1 MNDADGKVIIE
12 TELST
17 KQFDYQIEYLQ
28 KKLDDMI
35 ADYTTM
41 SQEANFDEQSYDA
54 IELRNNI
61 EKVSNQIAGY
71 KKQLQDVGK
80 EAEKT
85 DDKISKGFDKG
96 VKSLKRFGLSLF
108 GIQSMYRLVSKASS
122 AYLSADVELAQKL
135 KNVWVGLGSFLA
147 PLIDYISNI
156 LLTGLGYLNE
166 FIKALTGID
175 YIAKANANAL
185 NQQANAQ
192 KKLNN
197 ETYDF
202 DVIRKQQDT
211 STSSD
216 GISAGGQIELPQLDD
231 NIVKKLQ
238 DLAYWLK
245 ENWTWLENVGIAL
258 GVTFGAVAIG
268 KLLKNIGLIIGS
280 AGAGGVA
287 GAGLLGL
294 QALLVAIAGVYVI
307 SMVLENGAKIKKE
320 LDELNG
326 ALGNNTAQA
335 QTFANETKNVSNQF
349 LELMKNGDLTEEH
362 IKGWDKSLQITTDT
376 IVNQYKELEKNKT
389 WWGALTGAN
398 TEITKTQNQL
408 AIALSQVT
416 TDYEILYKQGRL
428 NKEQTDNYKEALKKQ
443 IEVMEDLGYDTTELR
458 KKYEKL
464 TGTYTIEVKAKDSAS
479 SVLDKIKQGLGGL
492 FSGLGTLFGG
502 GGGTGGQRF
511 AKGGIVT
518 QPTRALIGEA
528 GYPEAV
534 VPLTDDYLSTLASL
548 IGQYGGGGGS
558 NTTNVYLNG
567 RLIQREMSKQSEQIS
582 FATNK

>member
-71 KKQLQDVGK
+71 KKQLQDVGR
-80 EAEKT
+80 EADKT

-108 GIQSMYRLVSKASS
+108 GIQSMYRLVSRASS
-122 AYLSADVELAQKL
+122 AYLSQDVELAQKL
-135 KNVWVGLGSFLA
+135 QNVWVGLGSFLA
-147 PLIDYISNI
+147 PLIEYISNI
-156 LLTGLGYLNE
+156 LLKGLGYLNE

-175 YIAKANANAL
+175 YIAKANANAI
-185 NQQANAQ
+185 NKQAQAQ
-192 KKLNN
+192 KNLNTQ
-197 ETYDF
+197 TYDF

-211 STSSD
+211 STSGGASANS
-216 GISAGGQIELPQLDD
+216 GIQIPELDN

-245 ENWTWLENVGIAL
+245 ENWSWLEKVGIAL

-268 KLLKNIGLIIGS
+268 KFLRNIGLMIGS
-280 AGAGGVA
+280 AGGAGVA

-307 SMVLENGAKIKKE
+307 SMYLENGAKIKKE

-326 ALGNNTAQA
+326 ALGNNTSQA
-335 QTFANETKNVSNQF
+335 QTFANETKNISNQF

-362 IKGWDKSLQITTDT
+362 IKGWDKSLQLTTDT
-376 IVNQYKELEKNKT
+376 IVNQYKELENNKT

-398 TEITKTQNQL
+398 KQITETQKNL
-408 AIALSQVT
+408 ADALNVVT
-416 TDYEILYKQGRL
+416 NDYKLLYAQGKL
-428 NKEQTDNYKEALKKQ
+428 NEEQTDNYKQALKNQ
-443 IEVMEDLGYDTTELR
+443 IEIMEDLGYDVSALKTQ
-458 KKYEKL
+458 YEKL
-464 TGTYTIEVKAKDSAS
+464 TGTYTIEVKAKDNAS
-479 SVLDKIKQGLGGL
+479 SVLDKIKKGLSGV
-492 FSGLGTLFGG
+492 FSGIGDLFGITG
-502 GGGTGGQRF
+502 GGSSGKRF

-548 IGQYGGGGGS
+548 IGQYGGGGS

>member
-122 AYLSADVELAQKL
+122 AYLSQDVELAQKL
-135 KNVWVGLGSFLA
+135 QNVWVGLGSFLA
-147 PLIDYISNI
+147 PLIEYISNI
-156 LLTGLGYLNE
+156 LLKGLGYLNE

-175 YIAKANANAL
+175 YIARANANAI
-185 NQQANAQ
+185 NKQAQAQ
-192 KKLNN
+192 KNLNTQ
-197 ETYDF
+197 TYDF

-211 STSSD
+211 STSGGASISG
-216 GISAGGQIELPQLDD
+216 GIQIPELDN

-245 ENWTWLENVGIAL
+245 ENWTWLEKVGIAL

-268 KLLKNIGLIIGS
+268 KLLRNIGLMIGT
-280 AGAGGVA
+280 AGGASVA

-294 QALLVAIAGVYVI
+294 KTLLVGIAGVYVI
-307 SMVLENGAKIKKE
+307 TMLIKNGLEVKRR
-320 LDELNG
+320 LDELND
-326 ALGNNTAQA
+326 ALANNTSQA
-335 QTFANETKNVSNQF
+335 QTFSNETKNISKEFRN
-349 LELMKNGDLTEEH
+349 LMETGDLTEEH

-376 IVNQYKELEKNKT
+376 IVNQYKELENNKT
-389 WWGALTGAN
+389 WWGELTGAN
-398 TEITKTQNQL
+398 KQITETQKNL
-408 AIALSQVT
+408 ADALNVVT
-416 TDYEILYKQGRL
+416 NDYELLYAQGKL
-428 NKEQTDNYKEALKKQ
+428 NKEQTENYKEALKRQ
-443 IEVMEDLGYDTTELR
+443 IEIMGDLGYDATELR

-464 TGTYTIEVKAKDSAS
+464 TGTYTIEVKAKDNAT
-479 SVLDKIKQGLGGL
+479 SVLDKIKKGL
-492 FSGLGTLFGG
+492 SKIFGG
-502 GGGTGGQRF
+502 GSSKLLVDSGYGEKQF

-548 IGQYGGGGGS
+548 IGQYGGGGS

-567 RLIQREMSKQSEQIS
+567 RLIQREMSKQNEQIS

>member
-54 IELRNNI
+54 VELRNNI

-71 KKQLQDVGK
+71 KKQLQDVGR

-175 YIAKANANAL
+175 YIAKANAKAL
-185 NQQANAQ
+185 NQQASAQ

-211 STSSD
+211 STSGGGLSTGG
-216 GISAGGQIELPQLDD
+216 GIEIPELDN

-245 ENWTWLENVGIAL
+245 ENWNWLEKVGIAL

-268 KLLKNIGLIIGS
+268 KLLKNIGLLFGT
-280 AGAGGVA
+280 AGGV
-287 GAGLLGL
+287 GLIGL
-294 QALLVAIAGVYVI
+294 QGLLVAIAGVYVI
-307 SMVLENGAKIKKE
+307 SLYLENGKKIKKE

-398 TEITKTQNQL
+398 TEITKTQNEL

-428 NKEQTDNYKEALKKQ
+428 NKEQTENYKEALKKQ
-443 IEVMEDLGYDTTELR
+443 IEIMEDLGYDTTELQ
-458 KKYEKL
+458 KKY
-464 TGTYTIEVKAKDSAS
+464 
-479 SVLDKIKQGLGGL
+479 DKS
-492 FSGLGTLFGG
+492 SGLQLLMFNKKL
-502 GGGTGGQRF
+502 QF
-511 AKGGIVT
+511 ASNSDYAESVSAVLNPIKERELSKSMLEVAAIIAYKQPVT
-518 QPTRALIGEA
+518 RMDLEEIL
-528 GYPEAV
+528 Y
-534 VPLTDDYLSTLASL
+534 DYTHVWNLK
-548 IGQYGGGGGS
+548 
-558 NTTNVYLNG
+558 N
-567 RLIQREMSKQSEQIS
+567 KQM
-582 FATNK
+582 NKHNKTETEL

>member
-54 IELRNNI
+54 VELRKNI

-71 KKQLQDVGK
+71 KKQLQEVGV
-80 EAEKT
+80 EADKT
-85 DDKISKGFDKG
+85 DQKISKGFDKG

-108 GIQSMYRLVSKASS
+108 GIQSMYRLVSRASS
-122 AYLSADVELAQKL
+122 AYLSQDVELAQKL
-135 KNVWVGLGSFLA
+135 QNVWIGLGSFLA
-147 PLIDYISNI
+147 PLIEYISDI
-156 LLTGLGYLNE
+156 LLKGLGYLNE

-175 YIAKANANAL
+175 YIARANANAI
-185 NQQANAQ
+185 NKQAQAQ
-192 KKLNN
+192 KNLNN
-197 ETYDF
+197 QTYDF

-211 STSSD
+211 STSGGASATG
-216 GISAGGQIELPQLDD
+216 GIQIPELDN

-245 ENWTWLENVGIAL
+245 ENWNWLEKVGIAL

-268 KLLKNIGLIIGS
+268 KLLRNIGLLIGS
-280 AGAGGVA
+280 AGGAGVA
-287 GAGLLGL
+287 SAGLLGL
-294 QALLVAIAGVYVI
+294 QGLLLAIAGVYVI
-307 SMVLENGAKIKKE
+307 SMYLENGEKIKKE
-320 LDELNG
+320 LDELND
-326 ALGNNTAQA
+326 ALANNTSQA
-335 QTFANETKNVSNQF
+335 QTFANETKNISNQF

-362 IKGWDKSLQITTDT
+362 IKGWDKSLQLTTDT
-376 IVNQYKELEKNKT
+376 IVNQYKELENNKT

-398 TEITKTQNQL
+398 TEITKTQNEL

-479 SVLDKIKQGLGGL
+479 SVLDKIKKGLSGL
-492 FSGLGTLFGG
+492 FTGIGDLFTGS
-502 GGGTGGQRF
+502 GGTSVKRF

-548 IGQYGGGGGS
+548 ISQYGGSSGS

>member
-211 STSSD
+211 STS
-216 GISAGGQIELPQLDD
+216 GGGVSAGGQIELPQLDD
-231 NIVKKLQ
+231 NIVKKLR
-238 DLAYWLK
+238 K
-245 ENWTWLENVGIAL
+245 VWTFPAL
-258 GVTFGAVAIG
+258 
-268 KLLKNIGLIIGS
+268 S
-280 AGAGGVA
+280 
-287 GAGLLGL
+287 
-294 QALLVAIAGVYVI
+294 
-307 SMVLENGAKIKKE
+307 AKICRCN
-320 LDELNG
+320 L
-326 ALGNNTAQA
+326 
-335 QTFANETKNVSNQF
+335 
-349 LELMKNGDLTEEH
+349 
-362 IKGWDKSLQITTDT
+362 
-376 IVNQYKELEKNKT
+376 
-389 WWGALTGAN
+389 
-398 TEITKTQNQL
+398 
-408 AIALSQVT
+408 
-416 TDYEILYKQGRL
+416 
-428 NKEQTDNYKEALKKQ
+428 
-443 IEVMEDLGYDTTELR
+443 
-458 KKYEKL
+458 
-464 TGTYTIEVKAKDSAS
+464 
-479 SVLDKIKQGLGGL
+479 
-492 FSGLGTLFGG
+492 
-502 GGGTGGQRF
+502 
-511 AKGGIVT
+511 
-518 QPTRALIGEA
+518 
-528 GYPEAV
+528 
-534 VPLTDDYLSTLASL
+534 
-548 IGQYGGGGGS
+548 
-558 NTTNVYLNG
+558 
-567 RLIQREMSKQSEQIS
+567 
-582 FATNK
+582 

>member
-54 IELRNNI
+54 VELRNNI

-185 NQQANAQ
+185 NQQASAQ

-211 STSSD
+211 STSGG

-245 ENWTWLENVGIAL
+245 ENWTWLEKVGIAL

-268 KLLKNIGLIIGS
+268 KLLKNIGLLFGT
-280 AGAGGVA
+280 AGGV
-287 GAGLLGL
+287 GLIGL
-294 QALLVAIAGVYVI
+294 QGLLVAIAGVYVI

-320 LDELNG
+320 LDELND
-326 ALGNNTAQA
+326 ALGNNTSQA
-335 QTFANETKNVSNQF
+335 QTFANETENISNKF
-349 LELMKNGDLTEEH
+349 RELMYAGDLTQEH
-362 IKGWDKSLQITTDT
+362 IKGWDKSMQITTDT
-376 IVNQYKELEKNKT
+376 IVNQYKELENNKT
-389 WWGALTGAN
+389 WWGELTGAN
-398 TEITKTQNQL
+398 KQITETQKNL
-408 AIALSQVT
+408 ADALNVVT
-416 TDYEILYKQGRL
+416 HDYELLYVQGKL
-428 NKEQTDNYKEALKKQ
+428 NKEQTENYKEALKKQ
-443 IEVMEDLGYDTTELR
+443 IEIMEDLGYDTTELR
-458 KKYEKL
+458 KKYENL

-479 SVLDKIKQGLGGL
+479 SVLDKIKKGLGGL
-492 FSGLGTLFGG
+492 FSSVGDLFGIT
-502 GGGTGGQRF
+502 GGGTGGKRF